1 MASTKKS
8 ALAVNAIVDTTALH
22 QYNTTN
28 FVEYKKLEAPGLKPR
43 ASSSETQAT
52 SRKRQA
58 PSEASNKQQASSPEQ
73 QASSIKPRATSSS
86 IWDPP

>member
-1 MASTKKS
+1 MASTKKP
-8 ALAVNAIVDTTALH
+8 ALVPNATVDLTALH
-22 QYNTTN
+22 MYNTTN

-43 ASSSETQAT
+43 ASSSETQAS

-58 PSEASNKQQASSPEQ
+58 PSESSVKQQASSPEQ

-86 IWDPP
+86 I